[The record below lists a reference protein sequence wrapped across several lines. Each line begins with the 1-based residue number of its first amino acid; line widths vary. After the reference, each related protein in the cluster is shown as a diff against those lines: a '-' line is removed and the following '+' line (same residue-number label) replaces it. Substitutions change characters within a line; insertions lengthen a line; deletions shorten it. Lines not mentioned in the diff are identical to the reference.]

1 MASNFDLNS
10 ALIAIELW
18 GSFSLPHLLWH
29 GSSVYVYDGQIWRP
43 ITHTCCQRLAGDLSL
58 LVLTTYVS
66 RGLDSN
72 TQLYACKAQT
82 TPPPQWKA
90 LVLLIL
96 ISLFCLFCFCFC
108 LFVVLR
114 PAREFFIHMETSPSL
129 VKGFKFLPMLGT
141 YGLWAVRVLQRA
153 TLTVI
158 SIKQW
163 TVLCYLSR
171 DQIPYFLVQGNLFHF
186 MDNARWEIRT

>member
-18 GSFSLPHLLWH
+18 GSFSVPHLLWH
-29 GSSVYVYDGQIWRP
+29 GSSVYVYDGQIRRP
-43 ITHTCCQRLAGDLSL
+43 MTHTCCRAFSRGSFTTCFNDLCQPRPWFEHPTLRMQGSNHASATVKSLSTVNFDIVVL
-58 LVLTTYVS
+58 LVL
-66 RGLDSN
+66 
-72 TQLYACKAQT
+72 
-82 TPPPQWKA
+82 
-90 LVLLIL
+90 
-96 ISLFCLFCFCFC
+96 FCFC

-141 YGLWAVRVLQRA
+141 YGHWAVRVLQRA

-171 DQIPYFLVQGNLFHF
+171 DQIPNFLVQGNLFHF